1 MSETRPIRVLVAKP
15 GLDGHDRGAKVIAR
29 ALRDAGMEVIYTG
42 IRQTPEIL
50 NLCATTS
57 RLIAWPRRSR
67 STLQNIVERL
77 LNGDRRALARM
88 VTLIENE
95 SPQAR
100 HYLAELHRC
109 AGRAHIIGVTG
120 APGAGKSTLATHIVR
135 ELRRRDRKIG
145 VVAVDPT
152 SPFSGGAILGDR
164 IRMMELAGDPNVFI
178 RSMASRGS
186 LGGLSASTRDVVRAM
201 DAAGYDP
208 IIIETVGTGQAEVE
222 VMRAAQT
229 VLVVT
234 APGMGDEVQAIK
246 AGILEIADIFVV
258 SKADKPGADQTVAE
272 LAMLLS
278 LDPQRRLHDKS
289 KPYWRIP
296 VLKTSAIKDQGITQ
310 LVDAMEKH
318 REYLVES
325 GMLMHRAQRQVVSEV
340 QALVLHAV
348 VNALKA
354 HVGEDEWQQ
363 MVEDITTRERDPYS
377 VAQEL
382 EERIGLKSG

>member
-1 MSETRPIRVLVAKP
+1 M
-15 GLDGHDRGAKVIAR
+15 
-29 ALRDAGMEVIYTG
+29 
-42 IRQTPEIL
+42 Q
-50 NLCATTS
+50 NLA
-57 RLIAWPRRSR
+57 
-67 STLQNIVERL
+67 ERL
-77 LNGDRRALARM
+77 LSGDRRALARM

-100 HYLAELHRC
+100 RYLAELHQH
-109 AGRAHIIGVTG
+109 AGNAHIIGVTG
-120 APGAGKSTLATHIVR
+120 APGAGKSTLVTHVVR
-135 ELRRRDRKIG
+135 ELRRRDRKVG

-152 SPFSGGAILGDR
+152 SPFTGGAILGDR

-201 DAAGYDP
+201 DAAGYSP

-229 VLVVT
+229 VLVVS

-278 LDPQRRLHDKS
+278 LDPNRRLHDKS

-310 LVDAMEKH
+310 VVDAIERH

-325 GMLMHRAQRQVVSEV
+325 GMLAHRAQRQVRSEV
-340 QALVLHAV
+340 EALVVHAV
-348 VNALKA
+348 MHALREELP
-354 HVGEDEWQQ
+354 EDEWQKLL
-363 MVEDITTRERDPYS
+363 EDITARERDPYS
-377 VAQEL
+377 VAGEL
-382 EERIGLKSG
+382 QERIGLKKS

>member
-1 MSETRPIRVLVAKP
+1 M
-15 GLDGHDRGAKVIAR
+15 
-29 ALRDAGMEVIYTG
+29 
-42 IRQTPEIL
+42 
-50 NLCATTS
+50 
-57 RLIAWPRRSR
+57 
-67 STLQNIVERL
+67 QNIVERL
-77 LNGDRRALARM
+77 LSGDRRALARM

-95 SPQAR
+95 SPQA
-100 HYLAELHRC
+100 HLYLAELHQH
-109 AGRAHIIGVTG
+109 AGLAHIIGVTG
-120 APGAGKSTLATHIVR
+120 APGAGKSTLVTRLVR
-135 ELRRRDRKIG
+135 ELRRRERRVG

-152 SPFSGGAILGDR
+152 SPFTGGAILGDR

-186 LGGLSASTRDVVRAM
+186 LGGLSSSTRDVVRAM

-278 LDPQRRLHDKS
+278 LDPNRRLHDKT

-310 LVDAMEKH
+310 LVDAIQQH
-318 REYLVES
+318 RQYLEES
-325 GMLMHRAQRQVVSEV
+325 GMLANRAQRQVRSEV
-340 QALVLHAV
+340 ESLVLHAV
-348 VNALKA
+348 MNALRNELT
-354 HVGEDEWQQ
+354 EDEWQIMLQ
-363 MVEDITTRERDPYS
+363 DITTRQRNPYS
-377 VAQEL
+377 VANEL
-382 EERIGLKSG
+382 QDRIGLKKP

>member
-1 MSETRPIRVLVAKP
+1 MAWTIFW
-15 GLDGHDRGAKVIAR
+15 
-29 ALRDAGMEVIYTG
+29 
-42 IRQTPEIL
+42 
-50 NLCATTS
+50 
-57 RLIAWPRRSR
+57 WPREAFCPMRIYRPSKPWASKAALVQVPQRKRSSNSCVPMCR
-67 STLQNIVERL
+67 LTAWLPRCRCVLQNIVERL
-77 LNGDRRALARM
+77 LSGDRRALARM

-95 SPQAR
+95 IPAAR
-100 HYLAELHRC
+100 QYLAELHLH
-109 AGRAHIIGVTG
+109 AGNAAIVGVTG
-120 APGAGKSTLATHIVR
+120 APGAGKSTLVTHLVR
-135 ELRRRDRKIG
+135 ELRRREQKVG

-201 DAAGYDP
+201 DAAGYNP
-208 IIIETVGTGQAEVE
+208 IIIETIGTGQAEVE

-229 VLVVT
+229 VLVVS

-278 LDPQRRLHDKS
+278 LDPLRRHHDKS

-296 VLKTSAIKDQGITQ
+296 VLKTSAIKDQGITH
-310 LVDAMEKH
+310 LVDTIEQH
-318 REYLVES
+318 YQYLVES
-325 GMLMHRAQRQVVSEV
+325 RMLANRMQRQVRSEV
-340 QALVLHAV
+340 ESLVIHAV
-348 VNALKA
+348 ILALKA
-354 HVGEDEWQQ
+354 RVTEAEWQQ
-363 MVEDITTRERDPYS
+363 LMEDITTRERDPYS
-377 VAQEL
+377 VAIEL
-382 EERIGLKSG
+382 QKRIGLNNV

>member
-1 MSETRPIRVLVAKP
+1 M
-15 GLDGHDRGAKVIAR
+15 
-29 ALRDAGMEVIYTG
+29 
-42 IRQTPEIL
+42 Q
-50 NLCATTS
+50 NLA
-57 RLIAWPRRSR
+57 
-67 STLQNIVERL
+67 ERL
-77 LNGDRRALARM
+77 LSGDRRALARM

-100 HYLAELHRC
+100 RYLAELHQH
-109 AGRAHIIGVTG
+109 AGNAHIVGVTG
-120 APGAGKSTLATHIVR
+120 APGAGKSTLVTHIVR
-135 ELRRRDRKIG
+135 ELRRRDRKVG

-152 SPFSGGAILGDR
+152 SPFTGGAILGDR

-201 DAAGYDP
+201 DAAGYNT

-229 VLVVT
+229 VLVVS

-278 LDPQRRLHDKS
+278 LDPNRRLHDKS

-310 LVDAMEKH
+310 LVDAIEQH

-325 GMLMHRAQRQVVSEV
+325 GMLAHRAQRQVRSEV
-340 QALVLHAV
+340 EALVVHAV
-348 VNALKA
+348 MNALREELT
-354 HVGEDEWQQ
+354 EDEWQKLL
-363 MVEDITTRERDPYS
+363 EDITTRERDPYS
-377 VAQEL
+377 VAGEL
-382 EERIGLKSG
+382 QERIGLRKS

>member
-1 MSETRPIRVLVAKP
+1 M
-15 GLDGHDRGAKVIAR
+15 
-29 ALRDAGMEVIYTG
+29 
-42 IRQTPEIL
+42 
-50 NLCATTS
+50 
-57 RLIAWPRRSR
+57 
-67 STLQNIVERL
+67 QNIVERL
-77 LNGDRRALARM
+77 LSGDRRALARM

-95 SPQAR
+95 APQAHR
-100 HYLAELHRC
+100 YLAELHQY
-109 AGRAHIIGVTG
+109 AGHAHIIGVTG
-120 APGAGKSTLATHIVR
+120 APGAGKSTLVTHMVR
-135 ELRRRDRKIG
+135 ELRRRDSKVG

-152 SPFSGGAILGDR
+152 SPFTGGAILGDR

-208 IIIETVGTGQAEVE
+208 IVIETVGTGQVEVE
-222 VMRAAQT
+222 VMRAAHT
-229 VLVVT
+229 VLVVS

-278 LDPQRRLHDKS
+278 LDLNRRLHDKS

-310 LVDAMEKH
+310 LVDAIERH
-318 REYLVES
+318 RQYLLES
-325 GMLMHRAQRQVVSEV
+325 GMLANRAQRQVRSEV
-340 QALVLHAV
+340 ESLVLHAV
-348 VNALKA
+348 MNALRA
-354 HVGEDEWQQ
+354 EVTDDQWQK
-363 MVEDITTRERDPYS
+363 MLGDITTRERDPYS
-377 VAQEL
+377 IANEL
-382 EERIGLKSG
+382 QKRIGLKNVVPPFD

>member
-1 MSETRPIRVLVAKP
+1 
-15 GLDGHDRGAKVIAR
+15 
-29 ALRDAGMEVIYTG
+29 
-42 IRQTPEIL
+42 
-50 NLCATTS
+50 
-57 RLIAWPRRSR
+57 
-67 STLQNIVERL
+67 
-77 LNGDRRALARM
+77 M

-100 HYLAELHRC
+100 RYLAELHQH
-109 AGRAHIIGVTG
+109 AGNAHIVGVTG
-120 APGAGKSTLATHIVR
+120 APGAGKSTLVTHIVR
-135 ELRRRDRKIG
+135 ELRRRDRKVG
-145 VVAVDPT
+145 VIAVDPT
-152 SPFSGGAILGDR
+152 SPFTGGAILGDR

-201 DAAGYDP
+201 DAAGYNP

-229 VLVVT
+229 VLVVS

-278 LDPQRRLHDKS
+278 LDPNRRLHDKS

-310 LVDAMEKH
+310 LVDAVERH

-325 GMLMHRAQRQVVSEV
+325 GMLAHRAQRQVRSEV
-340 QALVLHAV
+340 EALVVHAV
-348 VNALKA
+348 MNALREELP
-354 HVGEDEWQQ
+354 EDEWQKLL
-363 MVEDITTRERDPYS
+363 EDITTRERDPYS
-377 VAQEL
+377 VAGEL
-382 EERIGLKSG
+382 QERIGLRKS